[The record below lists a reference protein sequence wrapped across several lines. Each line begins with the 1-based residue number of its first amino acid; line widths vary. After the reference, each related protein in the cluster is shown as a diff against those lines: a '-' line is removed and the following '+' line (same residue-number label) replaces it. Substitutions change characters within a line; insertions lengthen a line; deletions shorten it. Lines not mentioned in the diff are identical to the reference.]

1 MLKFRFVRV
10 TAAMLYALLYTLLFA
25 PVLHAQQD
33 GPLSFRIPA
42 DVAAREVN
50 IWSEGTRMSGTVYVS
65 KVAEDKKLP
74 AILMAH
80 GWGGTASALR
90 RDAVGF
96 AQAGYLV
103 VTFDYRGW
111 GVSDSRVILVKPGQ
125 PSPGDKGRFIAEVQ
139 EVREVVD
146 PVDMLTDWQNALHWL
161 HGEPQVDTT
170 RIGIWGS
177 SQSGGY
183 VAELA
188 TRDHRIKA
196 VYSQVGAFD
205 GRDLGRSPEA
215 YVDAIKRARGEIGYP
230 EPGLRVLGNLRG
242 APIYSRFANYAPVD
256 HINDAGT
263 IPMRIVV
270 AEKEELFDNKQHGIL
285 AYERYNGPK
294 DLVIVPGIAHYGI
307 YMQAWPLAHKLA
319 SEWFDRHLKQQ

>member
-1 MLKFRFVRV
+1 MLKFRFVRIS
-10 TAAMLYALLYTLLFA
+10 AAMLYALLFA

-33 GPLSFRIPA
+33 GPLHFRIPT

-50 IWSEGTRMSGTVYVS
+50 IWSEGTRMSGTVYVP
-65 KVAEDKKLP
+65 KVAEAKKLP

-125 PSPGDKGRFIAEVQ
+125 PSAGDKGRFSAEVQ

-170 RIGIWGS
+170 RIGVWGS
-177 SQSGGY
+177 SQSGGF

-285 AYERYNGPK
+285 AHERYNGPK

-319 SEWFDRHLKQQ
+319 LEWFDRHLKQQ

>member
-1 MLKFRFVRV
+1 MLSFRFVCT
-10 TAAMLYALLYTLLFA
+10 TAAVLYAVLFA
-25 PVLHAQQD
+25 PVLNAKQE
-33 GPLSFRIPA
+33 
-42 DVAAREVN
+42 AARPEAASAEVSERKAN

-65 KVAEDKKLP
+65 SAARGEKLP
-74 AILMAH
+74 TILMAH

-90 RDAVGF
+90 RDALGF

-111 GVSDSRVILVKPGQ
+111 GESDSRIILAKPTAQ
-125 PSPGDKGRFIAEVQ
+125 RPAGDDRTFSAEVL

-146 PVDMLTDWQNALHWL
+146 PIDMVADWQNALHWL
-161 HGEPQVDTT
+161 HGEPRVDTS
-170 RIGIWGS
+170 RIGVWGS
-177 SQSGGY
+177 SQSGGF

-205 GRDLGRSPEA
+205 ARELGRTREA
-215 YVDAIKRARGEIGYP
+215 YIDATKRARGEIGYP

-242 APIYSRFANYAPVD
+242 APIYARFANYAPVD
-256 HINDAGT
+256 HINDAGD

-270 AEKEELFDNKQHGIL
+270 AEHEELFDNDQQGIL
-285 AYERYNGPK
+285 AYRRYNGPK
-294 DLVIVPGIAHYGI
+294 DLVIVPGITHYGV
-307 YMQAWPLAHKLA
+307 YLQAWPQAHQLAL
-319 SEWFDRHLKQQ
+319 EWFDRYLKPR